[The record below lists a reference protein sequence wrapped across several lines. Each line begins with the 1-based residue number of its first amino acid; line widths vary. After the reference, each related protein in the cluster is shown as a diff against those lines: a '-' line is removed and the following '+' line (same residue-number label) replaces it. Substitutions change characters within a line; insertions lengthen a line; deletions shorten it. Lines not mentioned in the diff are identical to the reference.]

1 MGKIITIVN
10 QKGGVGKTTTTINL
24 GACLTIEKKKVLLVD
39 SDPQGNLTTGLGIDR
54 EKLKNSLY
62 DLYVN
67 SSSPESV
74 WIKTQIENLWLIP
87 STIDLV
93 GVEVELIHREK
104 REFLLKNILSPIS
117 KHFDYVL
124 VDAPPSLGLLTLNCL
139 VSAYSII
146 VPVQCEY
153 YALEG
158 LGLLMKTVELVKNLN
173 PYIKIEGILLT
184 MFDVR
189 NTLSRQ
195 VAEEVRK
202 FFGKKVYNTIIPR
215 NVTLAEAPSHGKPA
229 VFYDMKSK
237 GSQSYMSFA
246 MEFMSNEESPW

>member
-24 GACLTIEKKKVLLVD
+24 GTCLTIEKKKVLLVD

-54 EKLKNSLY
+54 EKIKKSLY
-62 DLYVN
+62 DLYIN
-67 SSSPESV
+67 SCSPDSV
-74 WIKTQIENLWLIP
+74 WIRTQIENLWLIP

-93 GVEVELIHREK
+93 GVEVEIIKREK
-104 REFLLKNILSPIS
+104 REFLLRNILLPVSDN
-117 KHFDYVL
+117 FDYVL

-139 VSAYSII
+139 VSAHSII
-146 VPVQCEY
+146 IPVQCEY

-158 LGLLMKTVELVKNLN
+158 LGLLMRTVKLVRNLN
-173 PYIKIEGILLT
+173 PGLQIEGILLT
-184 MFDVR
+184 MFDGR

-202 FFGKKVYNTIIPR
+202 FFGKKVYNTVIPR

-229 VFYDMKSK
+229 VFYDIRSK
-237 GSQSYMSFA
+237 GSESYLSFTV
-246 MEFMSNEESPW
+246 EFILNEEGAW